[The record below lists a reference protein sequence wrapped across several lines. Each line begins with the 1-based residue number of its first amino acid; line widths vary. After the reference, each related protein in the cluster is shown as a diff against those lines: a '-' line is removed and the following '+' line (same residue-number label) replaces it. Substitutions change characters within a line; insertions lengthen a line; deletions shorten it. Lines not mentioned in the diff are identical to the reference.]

1 MKKVLVILAVIIA
14 VGLVYFL
21 IQSNKEKQTR
31 YSVKGLNNRTVES
44 MSPDITD
51 LEKPPDIP
59 DVLDLPKLIIDF
71 KLKPAKLNLPVSVY
85 WKNSE
90 INIWT
95 IIPSSI
101 RNCDIYLLINS
112 KKKDM
117 FYRVDGG
124 TYEFKNVGLEKG
136 KNMLEVFY
144 RIGKKRSESSSS
156 IVIRE

>member
-144 RIGKKRSESSSS
+144 RIGKRRSESTSS
-156 IVIRE
+156 IVIRV

>member
-1 MKKVLVILAVIIA
+1 MKKVLVILAFIIA

-21 IQSNKEKQTR
+21 IQSNNGKQTR

-51 LEKPPDIP
+51 LKKPPDIP

-71 KLKPAKLNLPVSVY
+71 KLKPAKLNLPDSVY

-90 INIWT
+90 INIRT
-95 IIPSSI
+95 IIPSSV
-101 RNCDIYLLINS
+101 RNCDIYLLVNS

-144 RIGKKRSESSSS
+144 RIGKRRSESTSS
-156 IVIRE
+156 IVIRV

>member
-71 KLKPAKLNLPVSVY
+71 KLKPAKLNLPDSVY

-144 RIGKKRSESSSS
+144 RIGKRRSKSTLS
-156 IVIRE
+156 IVIRV

>member
-1 MKKVLVILAVIIA
+1 MKKVLVTFTVIIA
-14 VGLVYFL
+14 VGLVYLL
-21 IQSNKEKQTR
+21 IQIHKERQTK
-31 YSVKGLNNRTVES
+31 YSDKGINNRAAES
-44 MSPDITD
+44 INPDITD
-51 LEKPPDIP
+51 LKKPPDIP
-59 DVLDLPKLIIDF
+59 DVLELSRLIIDF
-71 KLKPAKLNLPVSVY
+71 KLKPAKLNLPDSVY
-85 WKNSE
+85 WKNSK
-90 INIWT
+90 INIST

-101 RNCDIYLLINS
+101 RNCGIYLLINS

-144 RIGKKRSESSSS
+144 RIGKRRSESTSS